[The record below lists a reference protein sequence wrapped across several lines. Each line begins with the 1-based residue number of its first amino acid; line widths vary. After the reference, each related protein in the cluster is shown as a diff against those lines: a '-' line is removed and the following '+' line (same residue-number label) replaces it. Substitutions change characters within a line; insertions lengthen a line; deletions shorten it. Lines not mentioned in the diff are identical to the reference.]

1 MASFLARVY
10 AFQFFDSFILIF
22 PLYVVMFADAGLSPE
37 QIAIVLIAWSVTA
50 FVLNVP
56 AGVVADRWSRGLVL
70 TLAQLA
76 RALCFVIWWAWPHF
90 WGFLVG
96 LMFWGVKSA
105 FTGGTFEALLYDEL
119 KAAGAA
125 LEYPKIYGRSRA
137 LKALAVILAS
147 LGAAVVAPLGY
158 GTMLAASLAAV
169 GASVAAAA
177 SLPRAA
183 KAVESRERDYFGH
196 LRQGL
201 ALAVGNRTVLGILT
215 FSAGVL
221 ALGGALEEFWPIFGA
236 KVGLS
241 RSMIAIFV
249 GSQQAVEAV
258 GSLAAHRLAR
268 AGLKWFHGLFTLAG
282 GLLIAAA
289 ALFSAPAMGL
299 LALYSGAMRLL
310 DVAFEGRFQHA
321 IPSENRATI
330 GSVKGFFGEI
340 GVTGLYMGLGPLAQA
355 TSYRTAFMIC
365 GMAGVAIGVG
375 FLAGGARRR

>member
-22 PLYVVMFADAGLSPE
+22 PLYVVMFADAGLSPV

-70 TLAQLA
+70 TLAQFA

-137 LKALAVILAS
+137 LKALAIILAS

-158 GTMLAASLAAV
+158 GTTLAASLAAV
-169 GASVAAAA
+169 GASVGAAA
-177 SLPRAA
+177 SLPRVA
-183 KAVESRERDYFGH
+183 KAVESRERDYLGH

-201 ALAVGNRTVLGILT
+201 TLAVGNRAVFGILA

-249 GSQQAVEAV
+249 GAQQAVEAV
-258 GSLAAHRLAR
+258 GSLTAHRLAR
-268 AGLKWFHGLFTLAG
+268 ARLKWFHGLFTLAG

-289 ALFSAPAMGL
+289 VLFSAPAMAL

-310 DVAFEGRFQHA
+310 DVAFEGRLQHA

-330 GSVKGFFGEI
+330 GSVKGFFGEV

-355 TSYRTAFMIC
+355 TSYRTAFTIC
-365 GMAGVAIGVG
+365 GMAGVAIGAT
-375 FLAGGARRR
+375 FLAAGARPR